1 MMNTFRSLVVGK
13 FFPILVFSFVGFLTP
28 TNSLIAQIECSGAA
42 CAIIPSNISSQFNGL
57 EYEIR
62 TKYLNE
68 VVDSMEDAA
77 LLTTINSSMMG
88 NGSINRFQ
96 LGAGLSAAGV
106 KNDDIQIQYG
116 GITLPN
122 LPNGGASL
130 APTLM
135 AGVNLGWLTGSGP
148 ADQKDKDEKDG
159 EGRSFLHRINIFAH
173 GFQGKLDQGDLKELN
188 DQSDQYKFSGNY
200 NSFGATVRFQLIRER
215 YTRLDFLVLPVLVW
229 DSDFIVKPKK

>member
-1 MMNTFRSLVVGK
+1 
-13 FFPILVFSFVGFLTP
+13 
-28 TNSLIAQIECSGAA
+28 
-42 CAIIPSNISSQFNGL
+42 
-57 EYEIR
+57 
-62 TKYLNE
+62 
-68 VVDSMEDAA
+68 
-77 LLTTINSSMMG
+77 
-88 NGSINRFQ
+88 
-96 LGAGLSAAGV
+96 
-106 KNDDIQIQYG
+106 YG
-116 GITLPN
+116 GITLLN

-148 ADQKDKDEKDG
+148 ADQKDKDEKGG

-215 YTRLDFLVLPVLVW
+215 YTRLDFLVYR
-229 DSDFIVKPKK
+229 S